1 MAVFE
6 YERDDMKKS
15 KRSVNWQ
22 DPDIEPSGEMR
33 FDLNEPDVDEILELE
48 DMLELPKEKGA
59 VDDGVSALDND
70 ITLDNF
76 KLDPDDVEKDFLE
89 DRLTDD
95 LIFDESKLK
104 TADSASIDA
113 SADATARDKT
123 EDFSVGFDETS
134 FLRLDREARQSEV
147 RQAVEAPA
155 EKPVEEAAEGEPE
168 PSIEDLVK
176 RIETRLLEAVQ
187 QAVEA
192 RLPDIVRNLLR
203 EEIERVKKEMEA
215 DRAQGVIR

>member
-6 YERDDMKKS
+6 NERDDMKKS
-15 KRSVNWQ
+15 KRSVDWQ
-22 DPDIEPSGEMR
+22 DRELDPSGEMR
-33 FDLNEPDVDEILELE
+33 LDLNEPDEDEILELE
-48 DMLELPKEKGA
+48 DVLELPGEDGSLDDEISA
-59 VDDGVSALDND
+59 VDND
-70 ITLDNF
+70 ITLNEL
-76 KLDPDDVEKDFLE
+76 KLDLDDVEKGFLE

-95 LIFDESKLK
+95 LIFDESKLR
-104 TADSASIDA
+104 TADSALIDG
-113 SADATARDKT
+113 SADATAQHEA

-134 FLRLDREARQSEV
+134 FLLLDREVGQSEV
-147 RQAVEAPA
+147 RAAVEPPV
-155 EKPVEEAAEGEPE
+155 EKPVEEAAEGDPE
-168 PSIEDLVK
+168 PSIEDLVQ